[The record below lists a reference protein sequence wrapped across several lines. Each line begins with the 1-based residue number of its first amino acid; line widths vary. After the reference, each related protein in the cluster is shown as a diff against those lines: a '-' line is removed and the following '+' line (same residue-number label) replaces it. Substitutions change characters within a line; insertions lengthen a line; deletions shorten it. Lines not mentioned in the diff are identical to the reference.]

1 VEDSVIVTPEVVGR
15 IDAIQA
21 ATGASHMPAD
31 SRTERSPKIDFL
43 ADPERIARLDL
54 NVLDD

>member
-21 ATGASHMPAD
+21 ATGASHAGGLKNG
-31 SRTERSPKIDFL
+31 KIAENRL
-43 ADPERIARLDL
+43 PCRPERIARLDL